1 MHQIGETI
9 NSRWKLVEKLC
20 PDSGQGNTFLVVD
33 SLHAEDSTQY
43 VIKLLKAQEPKALAR
58 FNKEIKASFALKHR
72 NIIKVKDSE
81 YENTATPY
89 LVTEYCSGGALTAEK
104 ITSLPTIDRLRM
116 FEQICEAIAYAHGHR
131 DRVIHRDIKPGNI
144 FLETSDSLIPIVG
157 DFGLCFFIDDKNRER
172 PTATKESMGNWE
184 FGPPE
189 RTRREDHPSAS
200 FDVYQLGKLLYWLL
214 SDGVILDREDF
225 DTPYFDLRKNCCDH
239 AVYLAYDVIGR
250 SVIKDPERR
259 YQTGTQMLEDVKEL
273 VMFAENEGRY
283 LDCDIPQSCVFCRV
297 GNYDWEFLGT
307 HSNDRYQFADYGLSV
322 RQIPEAPFDPR
333 ILFGKCGRCG
343 NVQQFRL
350 DDRVKRSSEWKNVPA
365 SPHAR

>member
-1 MHQIGETI
+1 MTRTG
-9 NSRWKLVEKLC
+9 NGPRRPRSRW
-20 PDSGQGNTFLVVD
+20 G
-33 SLHAEDSTQY
+33 
-43 VIKLLKAQEPKALAR
+43 I
-58 FNKEIKASFALKHR
+58 
-72 NIIKVKDSE
+72 
-81 YENTATPY
+81 
-89 LVTEYCSGGALTAEK
+89 
-104 ITSLPTIDRLRM
+104 
-116 FEQICEAIAYAHGHR
+116 
-131 DRVIHRDIKPGNI
+131 
-144 FLETSDSLIPIVG
+144 
-157 DFGLCFFIDDKNRER
+157 
-172 PTATKESMGNWE
+172 WE

-214 SDGVILDREDF
+214 LDGVILDREDF

-273 VMFAENEGRY
+273 VMFAENDGRY
-283 LDCDIPQSCVFCRV
+283 FDCDIPQSCVFCGV

-322 RQIPEAPFDPR
+322 RQIPEAPFEPR

-350 DDRVKRSSEWKNVPA
+350 DERIKRSSEWKNVPA